1 MGGLHS
7 QMSPNPFRERVVR
20 NLRVE
25 HQLERRV
32 LSLVTPGR
40 VRMELD
46 SSLMLKE
53 IVILARILKVL

>member
-1 MGGLHS
+1 
-7 QMSPNPFRERVVR
+7 MSSNPFRERVVR